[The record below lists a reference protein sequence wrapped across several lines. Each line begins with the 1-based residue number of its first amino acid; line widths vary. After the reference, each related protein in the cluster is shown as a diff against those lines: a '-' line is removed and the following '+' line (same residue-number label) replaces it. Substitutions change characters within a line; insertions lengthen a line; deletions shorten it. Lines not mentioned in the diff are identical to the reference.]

1 MAGRRVKMAKRTP
14 YKVDNSPKEPMVS
27 TFEKAFFIYDKDTE
41 FLEKYFCNTANPL
54 HWSNC

>member
-1 MAGRRVKMAKRTP
+1 MAGRRVKMAKRT
-14 YKVDNSPKEPMVS
+14 KVDNSPKEPMVS